1 MNNPDSFPEPRKR
14 MTKRVRIMPK
24 IPNTALAPVPEPE
37 TLTVENISQ
46 DKEPRQPLERH
57 CSNCKGLS
65 HNILQCP
72 SRPCNYCKN
81 SGHVST
87 GCPIRLSI
95 NKVKVQK
102 RKAESR
108 ENQSLIKWQS
118 YRLNTWLE
126 AQEPPSKRQASSASQ
141 VLLTAADQPLRTEA
155 EVDVEMTE
163 DQLHDPEHDTQDAN
177 TKSAEDMEIV
187 Q

>member
-1 MNNPDSFPEPRKR
+1 M
-14 MTKRVRIMPK
+14 K
-24 IPNTALAPVPEPE
+24 I
-37 TLTVENISQ
+37 
-46 DKEPRQPLERH
+46 
-57 CSNCKGLS
+57 
-65 HNILQCP
+65 
-72 SRPCNYCKN
+72 
-81 SGHVST
+81 
-87 GCPIRLSI
+87 
-95 NKVKVQK
+95 QK

-108 ENQSLIKWQS
+108 ENQSLIRWQK

-163 DQLHDPEHDTQDAN
+163 DQLHDPEHDTPDAN
-177 TKSAEDMEIV
+177 TKNAEDMEVV